1 NIPGPLLDRMEL
13 ISLAGYTEIEKTHIA
28 KEHLIPKQIKEN
40 GLTKSQ
46 IKIRD
51 EDLLT
56 VIRRYTREAGVR
68 DLERTIS
75 SICRKA
81 DKMIISGEIK
91 RVIVSDNLLLVMLS
105 NYNIYYVL
113 MKNTHYN

>member
-1 NIPGPLLDRMEL
+1 IPGPLLDRMEL

-46 IKIRD
+46 IQIRD
-51 EDLLT
+51 EALLT

-68 DLERTIS
+68 NLERTIS
-75 SICRKA
+75 SICSKA
-81 DKMIISGEIK
+81 AIIIMSSEIML
-91 RVIVSDNLLLVMLS
+91 VIVTYNVLIVIVV
-105 NYNIYYVL
+105 NYQFA
-113 MKNTHYN
+113 